1 MVEKIV
7 ASSDRAGNEPRDLYD
22 LWYLLDHH
30 DYWLAGMKPELLEE
44 KLAFRRR
51 EKKVIAARWCLC
63 GVMTN

>member
-30 DYWLAGMKPELLEE
+30 DYWLAGMKPELEE